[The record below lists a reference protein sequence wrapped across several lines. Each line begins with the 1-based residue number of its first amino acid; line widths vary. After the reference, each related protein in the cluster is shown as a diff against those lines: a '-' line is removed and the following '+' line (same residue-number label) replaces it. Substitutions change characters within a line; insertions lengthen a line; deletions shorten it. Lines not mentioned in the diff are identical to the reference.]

1 MSIPSPAE
9 TSIGAQPDAPLGA
22 PKRAPSGRPWPDG
35 APAAPP
41 VAPAVVVPDFRA
53 LARRRAAR
61 EDVFHTAVW
70 ATTALA
76 VSLYLAIGA
85 VSDWSGFASG
95 LIGVG
100 IMAGLAGSHL
110 VLVMLLLAARLP
122 WVDRTIGLDAAM
134 RIHATLGKPALYL
147 ILAHALLLVLGYGA
161 ALGLDPL
168 AQIVSLW
175 ETPDFPLAFLALGLF
190 LAVVGTSIVAV
201 RRRMPYEFW
210 FVVHLLSYG
219 AVLAALPHQFS
230 AGGVLA
236 EGSLQRWYWMS
247 LYALTLAA
255 LLVYR
260 VALPAWTNLRA
271 GARVRTVI
279 PEGSGT
285 WSVVVSGRG
294 LGNLRARGGQYL
306 RWRFLTPGLWWQQ
319 HPYSLSAEPH
329 RVAKDGSGRNDDGLL
344 RITVRGLGDG
354 SAAIAGLAPGTRVLF
369 SGPYGLFTE
378 QARTRP
384 GLVLVGAGTGTA
396 PIRALLEG
404 AAFPPGGCAV
414 VLRASTPE
422 DLLLRGEIA
431 ELCRLRGAALYEVV
445 GHRAPGGSPE
455 SVWLPEAH
463 SAAGHRLESFAPW
476 LRNADVYVCGPAG
489 WSASVAADAR
499 AAGVAPESLHL
510 ERFEP

>member
-1 MSIPSPAE
+1 MNISTAEASPGTPS
-9 TSIGAQPDAPLGA
+9 G
-22 PKRAPSGRPWPDG
+22 APSGSPLPDG
-35 APAAPP
+35 APNGAPVGPPAA
-41 VAPAVVVPDFRA
+41 VQDFRF
-53 LARRRAAR
+53 LARRRAVR

-76 VSLYLAIGA
+76 VSLYLATGA
-85 VSDWSGFASG
+85 VREWSGVASW
-95 LIGVG
+95 LTGVG
-100 IMAGLAGSHL
+100 IMAGLAGTHL

-122 WVDRTIGLDAAM
+122 WVDRAIGLDAAL

-161 ALGLDPL
+161 ALGLNPL
-168 AQIVSLW
+168 AQVASFW
-175 ETPDFPLAFLALGLF
+175 ETPDFPLAFLGLGLF

-201 RRRMPYEFW
+201 RRRQPYEFW

-236 EGSLQRWYWMS
+236 EGAPQRWYWMS
-247 LYALTLAA
+247 LYAVTLAA

-260 VALPAWTNLRA
+260 VGLPVWTGLRA
-271 GARVRTVI
+271 DARVHAVL
-279 PEGSGT
+279 PEGPGT

-294 LGNLRARGGQYL
+294 LGNLGARGGQYL
-306 RWRFLTPGLWWQQ
+306 RWRFLAPGLWWQQ

-329 RVAKDGSGRNDDGLL
+329 RKGGNGGLM
-344 RITVRGLGDG
+344 RITVRGLGSG
-354 SAAIAGLAPGTRVLF
+354 SAAVAGLAPGTRVLF

-384 GLVLVGAGTGTA
+384 GLVLAGAGAGIA
-396 PIRALLEG
+396 PIRALLER

-422 DLLLRGEIA
+422 DLILRGEVA
-431 ELCRLRGAALYEVV
+431 ELCRLRGASLYEAV
-445 GHRAPGGSPE
+445 GHRAAGGAAE
-455 SVWLPEAH
+455 TAWLPEAH

-476 LRNADVYVCGPAG
+476 LRNADVFVCGPAG

-499 AAGVAPESLHL
+499 AAGVAPECLHL